1 LRETVYALIELQ
13 EVDIR
18 LDELMEERGDLP
30 LIVHDL
36 EAKLNDKKEVLK
48 NVQKELKGSK
58 ISQRE
63 VELEVENAKAM
74 LDKYEEQLYQVK
86 TNKEYDAISLE
97 SEAAKQKE
105 KEGDVELKALSEA
118 IKEKENSIEQI
129 KSELSALEEELASN
143 KVELKSRMNATAK
156 EEKLLKKK
164 RDVIIAK
171 TSPDILKNY
180 EMVRSARDGYGVAK
194 IENSVCGG
202 CFSYI
207 PPQKI
212 VEIKKMKKVYSCE
225 FCGRILVWDEAQA

>member
-129 KSELSALEEELASN
+129 EGELSALEEELASN

-164 RDVIIAK
+164 RDVIMAK

>member
-143 KVELKSRMNATAK
+143 KVELKSRMSATAK
-156 EEKLLKKK
+156 EENLLKKK
-164 RDVIIAK
+164 RDVIMAK

>member
-1 LRETVYALIELQ
+1 MRETVYALIELQ

-129 KSELSALEEELASN
+129 EGELSALEEELASN

>member
-129 KSELSALEEELASN
+129 EGELSALEEELASN

-164 RDVIIAK
+164 
-171 TSPDILKNY
+171 T
-180 EMVRSARDGYGVAK
+180 
-194 IENSVCGG
+194 G
-202 CFSYI
+202 CY
-207 PPQKI
+207 
-212 VEIKKMKKVYSCE
+212 YS
-225 FCGRILVWDEAQA
+225 